1 MTITFNGLGNEG
13 RLGNQIFQ
21 YAFMKGISSRCNLEW
36 MIPDS
41 EADRYDNYGL
51 FDCFELSGCKTGEVN
66 YPTIECRDTLFNEE
80 LFNSCKD
87 NVNYSGTYQTEK
99 YFENVDSELRKD
111 LTFKKGYLE
120 PCQKFIDS
128 LGGRDKCIFL
138 HVRRG
143 NPNITGRR
151 GEKWSYQMLQDSH
164 PLMKKE
170 YYLEALK
177 EFPDDKNVII
187 VSDLIDWCKKQDW
200 LQEDRFYFSDSSYEV
215 FGDGAS
221 IPYVDLCLMSL
232 CGGGI
237 IANSSLSWWGAWLQN
252 NTGKI
257 VAPDPWY
264 GNAYSHLDTKDL
276 IPDRW
281 VKLYNDPTPIPP
293 EE

>member
-120 PCQKFIDS
+120 PCQEFIDS

-164 PLMKKE
+164 PLCKKE

-177 EFPDDKNVII
+177 QFPDDKNVII
-187 VSDLIDWCKKQDW
+187 VSDLIGWCKKQDW

-257 VAPDPWY
+257 VVPDPWY

>member
-1 MTITFNGLGNEG
+1 MTISFNGLGNEG
-13 RLGNQIFQ
+13 RLGKQIFQ
-21 YAFMKGISSRCNLEW
+21 YAFMKGISSKCNLEF

-111 LTFKKGYLE
+111 LTFKKGYIE
-120 PCQKFIDS
+120 PCQEFIDS

-164 PLMKKE
+164 PLCKKE

-187 VSDLIDWCKKQDW
+187 VSDLIGWCKKQDW